1 MVLQSLEG
9 LSDRDAHHQ
18 LRTSIA
24 WKVAAGLSLTDEGF
38 HPTVLTLWRNN
49 LRASEQA
56 ERIFDAVRAVVDQTG
71 ILKGKSRRAS
81 DSTVRDDAVA
91 TQDTVIACK
100 CSPTAAR

>member
-1 MVLQSLEG
+1 
-9 LSDRDAHHQ
+9 LSDRDALDQ

-24 WKVAAGLSLTDEGF
+24 WKVAAGLSLTDAGF

-56 ERIFDAVRAVVDQTG
+56 
-71 ILKGKSRRAS
+71 
-81 DSTVRDDAVA
+81 